1 MRIRKTISVTPEQIQ
16 WADKHHISLSKIV
29 QDELDQQ
36 MGEGRPQGIRR
47 GDVVKS
53 IRLHFWVLIFG
64 MVALLL
70 GLMAPTIAS
79 AEPVV
84 SGLVAVVGTAVIVY
98 GFRGLRVWQERLA
111 RI

>member
-16 WADKHHISLSKIV
+16 WVDEHHISLSRIV
-29 QDELDQQ
+29 QDELGRQ
-36 MGEGRPQGIRR
+36 MGANNPQGIRR
-47 GDVVKS
+47 GYVVKS
-53 IRLHFWVLIFG
+53 IRLHFWVLILG
-64 MVALLL
+64 MTALLF
-70 GLMAPTIAS
+70 GLMAPTVAS

>member
-1 MRIRKTISVTPEQIQ
+1 MRIRKTISVTPDQIQ
-16 WADKHHISLSKIV
+16 WVEEHHISLSKIV
-29 QDELDQQ
+29 QDELGRQ
-36 MGEGRPQGIRR
+36 MGENNPKGIRR
-47 GDVVKS
+47 SDVEKS
-53 IRLHFWVLIFG
+53 IRVFFTILVLG
-64 MVALLL
+64 MAALLL